1 MADKVYKVM
10 FRVTGLL
17 PLRYNHRGIEWLKS
31 WVCYFKG
38 IIVGAFIGLK
48 TWVHTFEVNQ

>member
-17 PLRYNHRGIEWLKS
+17 PLRYNNRGIEWLKS

-38 IIVGAFIGLK
+38 IIIGAFIGLK